1 MSAALSWPVAHAR
14 VRLAGILEA
23 AGDTDTAQRLY
34 HSVVDWSE
42 TPRPHRSRETQF
54 VVFNGS
60 PGAAALSGLARLAA
74 ARGDHT
80 TAQELQARAATV
92 AARDGAP
99 PHTLQTAA
107 TTT

>member
-1 MSAALSWPVAHAR
+1 MAPFSRRPCCSRPGWLNNATTGRPPRPPTAEADPTSWPVAHAR

-60 PGAAALSGLARLAA
+60 PGAAALSGLA
-74 ARGDHT
+74 
-80 TAQELQARAATV
+80 
-92 AARDGAP
+92 
-99 PHTLQTAA
+99 
-107 TTT
+107 

>member
-1 MSAALSWPVAHAR
+1 MQRRGAPGFR
-14 VRLAGILEA
+14 GPDEF
-23 AGDTDTAQRLY
+23 AGDHSRLY

-54 VVFNGS
+54 VAFTGS

-74 ARGDHT
+74 ARGDHS

>member
-1 MSAALSWPVAHAR
+1 MQRRRAPGFLGPD
-14 VRLAGILEA
+14 EF
-23 AGDTDTAQRLY
+23 AGDHSRLY